1 MIFSSKKCVR
11 WGGGGWGCCRT
22 SKSSANNFVAGDP
35 EIVRQSEFRVLRQN
49 RPVAPAEEGD
59 DAKQAELD
67 EFHEGLDNVAHGRGS
82 HRVRKLLVEAYV
94 RANAIG
100 GARRRIAQCV

>member
-1 MIFSSKKCVR
+1 M
-11 WGGGGWGCCRT
+11 
-22 SKSSANNFVAGDP
+22 
-35 EIVRQSEFRVLRQN
+35 
-49 RPVAPAEEGD
+49 APAEEGD

-82 HRVRKLLVEAYV
+82 HRVRKLPVDACG

-100 GARRRIAQCV
+100 DARRRIA